1 MRHFAYPLC
10 ARSAVKVLHGL
21 PLQTFAMERGVHAA
35 LRTLQAAPTP
45 ARWWCAGPGTD
56 PASIKRVYAPKAN
69 GARLLSAL
77 PPASTQQHACATSAL
92 SSRDARAS
100 CFLRIRVTHTTNFFN
115 KQGRT
120 CPPRTQESHA
130 VTPRAP

>member
-45 ARWWCAGPGTD
+45 ARWWCAWSGTD

-92 SSRDARAS
+92 SSRGRAFLISGSVGARPPP
-100 CFLRIRVTHTTNFFN
+100 LR
-115 KQGRT
+115 GSG
-120 CPPRTQESHA
+120 PLD
-130 VTPRAP
+130 